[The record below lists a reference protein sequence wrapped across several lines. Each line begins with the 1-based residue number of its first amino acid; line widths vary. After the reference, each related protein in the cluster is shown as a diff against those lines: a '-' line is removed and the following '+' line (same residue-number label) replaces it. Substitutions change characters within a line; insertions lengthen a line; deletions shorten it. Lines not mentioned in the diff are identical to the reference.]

1 MVGNTKDT
9 LPPPSG
15 DAAVSDLNID
25 TAPSSPEN
33 PGSPSGKQA
42 DSNQSDNQAAEDQT
56 DMPPGG
62 RGRPHTPKR
71 EADLSGL
78 LNGAEKHELSML
90 IAKIT
95 DGMQRQIYRVF
106 DSTGVDT
113 PKDSP
118 PSFWSKLPANLRDFT
133 LGVGTGNGN
142 KGNTNPSGKDNSK
155 QDQRQANLE
164 GTAQE
169 TLQKEEREALGT
181 SLQELKKE
189 SLQAFRRWQVAVNRR
204 IGEISVKST
213 GGPLRGQSSGKKG
226 ETDTS
231 TTVVEADAALIQ
243 LYPPTATSLVPL
255 PFEKRT
261 LILHSMLLLLL
272 SLENYSAFSRILLL
286 NLASSLHVPL
296 HILEEDEV
304 RVAKSLSEV
313 TKDLT
318 GDEVTQKRNDDNR
331 NSRKWKVGL
340 ASVAGAA
347 VIGIT
352 GGLAAPLV
360 AAGVGTVLGGIGLGG
375 TAAAGL
381 LGAMAESTF
390 VVGTLFG
397 IYGAKAGGKMME
409 QYAKDVQDFAFL
421 PLHGALKEEYH
432 GGKDVAP
439 ADRRLRVVL
448 GISGWLTQREDV
460 VNPWRALGHQ
470 NEVYALRWEVDALLK
485 MVLASLMEA
494 LWPLGLL
501 KISKIID
508 NPWSVGM
515 VRADKAGLIL
525 ADAIINKVQGER
537 GITLIGYS
545 LGARTIYTCLMCLA
559 EKRAFGLVEN
569 VVMMGTPAP
578 SDPRVWCTLKSVVA
592 GRLVNVYSE
601 NDFILG
607 FLYRTSSVQF
617 GVAGLQRIDQ
627 TEGIENV
634 DVSDKVSGH
643 LRYQFLVGSI
653 LKHIGWEDVNLEQVA
668 RDEETLSLLEA
679 KNKEREQKR
688 AAVEPDMEAAQL
700 EAEIKQKNDKIA
712 RKNDKNA
719 QKKSQGGKNAKQ

>member
-1 MVGNTKDT
+1 
-9 LPPPSG
+9 
-15 DAAVSDLNID
+15 
-25 TAPSSPEN
+25 
-33 PGSPSGKQA
+33 
-42 DSNQSDNQAAEDQT
+42 
-56 DMPPGG
+56 MPPAGH
-62 RGRPHTPKR
+62 RRPHTPKR
-71 EADLSGL
+71 EADLSSL
-78 LNGAEKHELSML
+78 LNGAEKHELNML

-133 LGVGTGNGN
+133 LGVGG
-142 KGNTNPSGKDNSK
+142 GKDNSNPTVK
-155 QDQRQANLE
+155 ENVKPGQKVNLE
-164 GTAQE
+164 HVAQE
-169 TLQKEEREALGT
+169 TVQKEEKEALGT

-189 SLQAFRRWQVAVNRR
+189 TLQAFRRWQVAVNRR
-204 IGEISVKST
+204 VGEISVKNTNGPQRGVDT
-213 GGPLRGQSSGKKG
+213 G
-226 ETDTS
+226 TS
-231 TTVVEADAALIQ
+231 VVEADATLIQ
-243 LYPPTATSLVPL
+243 LYPPTSTSLVSL

-261 LILHSMLLLLL
+261 LLLHSLLLLVL
-272 SLENYSAFSRILLL
+272 SLEHYSAFSRILLL
-286 NLASSLHVPL
+286 NLASSLHIPL

-304 RVAKSLSEV
+304 RVAKSLSQV

-318 GDEVTQKRNDDNR
+318 GDEVAQKRSDENR
-331 NSRKWKVGL
+331 NSRRWKVGL

-375 TAAAGL
+375 TAAASL

-421 PLHGALKEEYH
+421 PLHGALKEEFR

-439 ADRRLRVVL
+439 EDRRLRVVL
-448 GISGWLTQREDV
+448 GISGWLTQKEDV

-485 MVLASLMEA
+485 MGNSLETVVKSAAWSVAKKEIIARTILSSLMEA

-525 ADAIINKVQGER
+525 ADAIMNKVQGER

-559 EKRAFGLVEN
+559 EKRAFGLIEN

-617 GVAGLQRIDQ
+617 GVAGLQRIEEI
-627 TEGIENV
+627 EGVENV

-668 RDEETLSLLEA
+668 RDEETLSLLEE
-679 KNKEREQKR
+679 KNKDREQKR
-688 AAVEPDMEAAQL
+688 AATEPDMEAARL
-700 EAEIKQKNDKIA
+700 EAEVKQKNDKTA
-712 RKNDKNA
+712 QKNA
-719 QKKSQGGKNAKQ
+719 KSQGGKSAKQ